1 MATLGEITGWRKLTE
16 EEIIRVRPVLEE
28 EVKSRRRMEILFH
41 TLCVVTAWLC
51 VRGFFWLLKNLW
63 IELPKRKIQ
72 TSDDILLFLV
82 LIIGCLGCG
91 FLGAFLI
98 RGLIYSWFHRQN
110 GKEALKNQDWIAMD
124 VTFELDNDS
133 DSISPYGYI
142 RDRNGQLLEGVIGW
156 GKRIP
161 SSIPSEAYFSGPG
174 LLVRVPADLYKP
186 RIINYVFKAD
196 TSSKE
201 NASVKADTFFEAD
214 YSDKEQIKKEHPDG
228 NKENKT

>member
-16 EEIIRVRPVLEE
+16 EETIRVRPVLEE
-28 EVKSRRRMEILFH
+28 EVKSRRRTEILFH

-51 VRGFFWLLKNLW
+51 IRGFFWLFKNLW
-63 IELPKRKIQ
+63 MELPKRKIQ

-91 FLGAFLI
+91 FLGVFLI

-124 VTFELDNDS
+124 VTFELVNDA
-133 DSISPYGYI
+133 DSIQPYGYI
-142 RDRNGQLLEGVIGW
+142 RDRNGQLLEGVIGR

-186 RIINYVFKAD
+186 RIVNYVFKAD

-201 NASVKADTFFEAD
+201 NASVKADTSFEAD

>member
-28 EVKSRRRMEILFH
+28 EVKSRRRIDIH
-41 TLCVVTAWLC
+41 VNIVSGVTAWLC
-51 VRGFFWLLKNLW
+51 VRGFFWLLKDLW
-63 IELPKRKIQ
+63 IELTEEKMQ
-72 TSDDILLFLV
+72 TSDDIILLLLSIV
-82 LIIGCLGCG
+82 GCLGCG
-91 FLGAFLI
+91 FLGVFLI

-110 GKEALKNQDWIAMD
+110 GKEALKNQNWIAMD
-124 VTFELDNDS
+124 VTFELVNDV
-133 DSISPYGYI
+133 DSIHPYGYI
-142 RDRNGQLLEGVIGW
+142 RDRNGQLLEGVIGR

-161 SSIPSEAYFSGPG
+161 SSIPAEAYFSGPG
-174 LLVRVPADLYKP
+174 LLVRVPADLYKYS
-186 RIINYVFKAD
+186 IVDYVFKAD
-196 TSSKE
+196 ASSKE